1 MTEAAPVHAT
11 LQKAAALMR
20 AGSTEQGIRLLEQ
33 LSERHPQDP
42 AVRYHLAE
50 ALVSVQRIDP
60 ALMHLGIIV
69 NSDARQLQPK
79 KLLGSLYFQLGR
91 FDEALRTFL
100 DLISL
105 RPRSAEFVEAVAKC
119 HIAMGRP
126 QQAAAAALSAREQG
140 VTSES
145 LELTL
150 SQAFFSSGR
159 LVEAHSVLKSGNWPR
174 LGAQRAALLA
184 QVLERQRQYD
194 DAIEAASHAIN
205 LAPDNDV
212 PHRVIAR
219 IDRSRH
225 NLDAARSRL
234 EALLLS
240 SLAPEALG
248 HTCMEL
254 GQVLDDLSQTDEAMQ
269 RFEQGHAAFSLH
281 NPSLDPEMD
290 AYIAR
295 LDRWRITAATR
306 TPGRWPQHPPS
317 DDLPSPVFLIGFPRS
332 GTTLFERVLGNIPGV
347 ATTDEA
353 PMLVETVNEMLRM
366 ARVPARSSV
375 QITEVLDA
383 LDEDSIRSLRAA
395 YWRLA
400 GELLGAQPDAS
411 TLVDKHPLNTPLLPV
426 IRRLFPDAGILTVL
440 RDPRDV
446 VLSAYMQDM
455 VPSRAMLH
463 YRSLDISARLYDA
476 MMCLYI
482 VDRDRLGLN
491 LIEARYEDLIDSPDQ
506 TSRRIVEFM
515 GAEWTPSILHANA
528 ESRARESAVNPY
540 TTSRDLFRSSYG
552 RWRRYAQH
560 LAPVVNRL
568 ASHIHIF
575 GYAE

>member
-1 MTEAAPVHAT
+1 MSETAPVQAT
-11 LQKAAALMR
+11 LQRAAALMR

-33 LSERHPQDP
+33 VVEAHPNDP

-50 ALVSVQRIDP
+50 VLVSAQRIDP
-60 ALMHLGIIV
+60 ALKHLCIIV
-69 NSDARQLQPK
+69 NSDPRQLQPK
-79 KLLGSLYFQLGR
+79 KLLGALYFQLGR
-91 FDEALRTFL
+91 FDEALTIFL
-100 DLISL
+100 DLVSL

-126 QQAAAAALSAREQG
+126 QQAAAAALSARERG

-159 LVEAHSVLKSGNWPR
+159 LVEAHSVLKSGDWPR

-194 DAIEAASHAIN
+194 EAVDAAVDAIN

-219 IDRSRH
+219 IDRSRN
-225 NLDAARSRL
+225 NLHAARSRL
-234 EALLLS
+234 ESLLAIP
-240 SLAPEALG
+240 LAPEALG

-254 GQVLDDLSQTDEAMQ
+254 GQVLDDRSQTDDAMH
-269 RFEQGHAAFSLH
+269 RFEQGHAAFSIH

-290 AYIAR
+290 SYIAR
-295 LDRWRITAATR
+295 LEQWRITAESR
-306 TPGRWPQHPPS
+306 VPGRWPKEPPK
-317 DDLPSPVFLIGFPRS
+317 DDLPCPVFLIGFPRS
-332 GTTLFERVLGNIPGV
+332 GTTLFERVLGSVPGV
-347 ATTDEA
+347 STTDEA

-366 ARVPARSSV
+366 ARTPAQSSIP
-375 QITEVLDA
+375 ITELLDS

-400 GELLGAQPDAS
+400 GDLLGARPDAS

-426 IRRLFPDAGILTVL
+426 IRRLFPDARILMVI

-463 YRSLDISARLYDA
+463 YRSLDTAARLYDA
-476 MMCLYI
+476 MMRLYI

-491 LIEARYEDLIDSPDQ
+491 LIESRYEDLIDSPEQ
-506 TSRRIVEFM
+506 VSRRIVEFM
-515 GAEWTPSILHANA
+515 GAEWSPSVLHANA
-528 ESRARESAVNPY
+528 ESRTRESAVNPY

-560 LAPVVNRL
+560 LAPVVSRL